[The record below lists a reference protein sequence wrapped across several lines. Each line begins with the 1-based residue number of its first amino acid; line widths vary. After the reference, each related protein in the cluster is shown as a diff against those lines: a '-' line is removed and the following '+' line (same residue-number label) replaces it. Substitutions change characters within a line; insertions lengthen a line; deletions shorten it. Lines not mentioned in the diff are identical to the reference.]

1 MNPKEGAFYSAV
13 DAFIDEFL
21 RESPVAATQLG
32 DHRFDARL
40 SDHAPDARRRQE
52 EQLRAGL
59 AALSGIDIS
68 SFGPDAAIDHSVMV
82 RLTRALLRD
91 FDPLDYDERSPGVYV
106 EECLGGIFLLLIRE
120 FAPLATRMKS
130 VLGRLRQVPRV
141 LAEAGAN
148 LVPERVPPVWA
159 EMAIESATQ
168 GRGLFTLLV
177 PAMALRTPWLFPQ
190 ILVAARRAA
199 RALDE
204 YAQFLRI
211 DVAPR
216 AKGDYAVGKDVFEE
230 MLRDQHLLDVSADE
244 LLQIGHRLFD
254 ETERS
259 MDELAVKLSPGKTP
273 RQILDEAKKK
283 HPDARGLLNAYRQ
296 EVARARAFVVEQG
309 IATIPDEES
318 LKIKAT
324 PAYLRGVL
332 PYAAYMPPGVLE
344 PRQEG
349 VFLVTPVSNRT
360 SAETQE
366 IKLRGHNTA
375 KLPIT
380 ALHEGYPGH
389 HLQLVHANRTPT
401 LPRKL
406 ASALSSLFVEG
417 WAFYCEE
424 LMEELGFQSDPV
436 QPLARR
442 KDQLWRA
449 ARIILDVCLHTQGM
463 SVDEAI
469 AFLVDKVGLEP
480 GDAKSEVRRYT
491 QSPTQPMSYLI
502 GKLEILKVIDAYK
515 TRHPQAS
522 MREMHDAILACG
534 SLPPK
539 LMAQRLLAD

>member
-1 MNPKEGAFYSAV
+1 MNPQENAFYSAV
-13 DAFIDEFL
+13 DAFIDGFL

-32 DHRFDARL
+32 DHRYDACL
-40 SDHAPDARRRQE
+40 GDHTPDSRRRQE
-52 EQLRAGL
+52 ATLREGL
-59 AALSGIDIS
+59 AALSAIDIT

-82 RLTRALLRD
+82 RLVRAFLRD
-91 FDPLDYDERSPGVYV
+91 FEPLDYDERSPGVYV

-141 LAEAGAN
+141 LAEARSN
-148 LVPERVPPVWA
+148 LVPERVPPVWV
-159 EMAIESATQ
+159 EMAIESSAQ

-177 PAMALRTPWLFPQ
+177 PALALRVPWLFPR

-204 YAQFLRI
+204 YARFLQT

-244 LLQIGHRLFD
+244 LLATGRRLFD
-254 ETERS
+254 ETQRS
-259 MDELAVKLSPGKTP
+259 MDELARQLAPGKTT
-273 RQILDEAKKK
+273 RQILDEAKAK
-283 HPDARGLLNAYRQ
+283 HPDAHGLLAAYRR
-296 EVARARAFVVEQG
+296 EVARARAFVGEHE
-309 IATIPDEES
+309 IATIPEGET
-318 LKIKAT
+318 LRVRPT

-349 VFLVTPVSNRT
+349 VFLVTPVPPRAS
-360 SAETQE
+360 SDAQE
-366 IKLRGHNTA
+366 VKLRGHNTA

-389 HLQLVHANRTPT
+389 HLQLVHANRATT

-424 LMEELGFQSDPV
+424 LMERLGFLADPV

-449 ARIILDVCLHTQGM
+449 ARIILDVSLHTRGM

-480 GDAKSEVRRYT
+480 GDARAEVRRYT

-515 TRHPQAS
+515 ARHPKAS

-539 LMAQRLLAD
+539 LLARRLLEA